1 LNLIYN
7 IFIINNNKNF
17 LIIINKFKK
26 MKKKQGAFN
35 NLTYKFLQYRQSFQE
50 KKITYDSN
58 NLTTDKDSKKNIN
71 TSKNVNLE

>member
-1 LNLIYN
+1 MSLI
-7 IFIINNNKNF
+7 IFIINF
-17 LIIINKFKK
+17 IIKIK

-58 NLTTDKDSKKNIN
+58 NLITEKDSKKNMNIN
-71 TSKNVNLE
+71 KNNNLE

>member
-1 LNLIYN
+1 
-7 IFIINNNKNF
+7 
-17 LIIINKFKK
+17 

-58 NLTTDKDSKKNIN
+58 NLITEKDSKKNMNIN
-71 TSKNVNLE
+71 KNNNLE

>member
-1 LNLIYN
+1 
-7 IFIINNNKNF
+7 
-17 LIIINKFKK
+17 